1 MLFIGNINDLSI
13 WSESLTEDQIQ
24 NIHAN
29 DYEIESTLVGKWDFS
44 EGEGQLLYDRTGNA
58 NHATINGPT
67 WGEDVY
73 VPPAPPVIGG
83 NNSLIFDGENDYVE
97 IDEGI
102 FNLYYGEG
110 DDCNYTISSKI
121 KINDLEKEGIILGN
135 GDNSTGLYIKV
146 TVSPEK
152 AS

>member
-1 MLFIGNINDLSI
+1 MKAKVKPSGTFT
-13 WSESLTEDQIQ
+13 WSSLD
-24 NIHAN
+24 
-29 DYEIESTLVGKWDFS
+29 
-44 EGEGQLLYDRTGNA
+44 
-58 NHATINGPT
+58 
-67 WGEDVY
+67 DVY
-73 VPPAPPVIGG
+73 VPPMDLSAGIIQI
-83 NNSLIFDGENDYVE
+83 IFDGENDYVE

-146 TVSPEK
+146 TSEGK
-152 AS
+152 INLHIGEENQTILIFNQRKHGII